1 MEESPQND
9 NQCLAKSTFKDT
21 CILISPNNDDVIIPI
36 SATFN
41 KAVLHIGIG
50 NGCGIFIEKFGMK
63 TDKEL
68 KTSVKYATRRFS
80 DARHQR
86 KNKGKDLKAS
96 KMEDIK
102 IVDGSV
108 EKFTRDIQRM
118 KEIDCQ
124 LAKLV
129 EHLLVQAPTEFK
141 IATDTISDTKPLKEK
156 KSLNIENDITATD
169 ESIQSTIDTFL
180 TSEIKS
186 VVRRIP
192 MHEKE
197 IAEIATPTLIELN
210 MNTHLYRLNETH
222 LKEKRTTS
230 FESIDKTYQ
239 NEMLE
244 IANDTESGVCKP
256 NCIYPSTETGFPLT
270 ADMHVYLDEVFVI
283 SKKGSQMFDEY
294 VTTNIEK
301 RRKDKELEGVSESCP
316 TSAVVNIE
324 KEYIKADSNLFGDVL
339 DKDEIGPIS
348 SDTIVD
354 KTADNDIDTLDRI
367 GPDTF
372 GDFLDRESYNSVS
385 KDIGAVD
392 DMPNSDTQDDTLIAL
407 EPNDEIVDIKESDD
421 NIVDFEPIALE
432 DDQDEVDITEARNG
446 IDDTYITYNDIFDDD
461 GNLFGIMDI
470 YIKSDLHFDLHNIP
484 ASAELFHKKK
494 DFGYKFFS
502 FLTFFK

>member
-1 MEESPQND
+1 
-9 NQCLAKSTFKDT
+9 
-21 CILISPNNDDVIIPI
+21 
-36 SATFN
+36 
-41 KAVLHIGIG
+41 
-50 NGCGIFIEKFGMK
+50 MK

-108 EKFTRDIQRM
+108 EKFTRDIPRM
-118 KEIDCQ
+118 KEIDWQ

-141 IATDTISDTKPLKEK
+141 IATDTISDTKPLKEN

-169 ESIQSTIDTFL
+169 ESIQSTIGTFL

-186 VVRRIP
+186 DVRRIP
-192 MHEKE
+192 MHVKE
-197 IAEIATPTLIELN
+197 SLIELN
-210 MNTHLYRLNETH
+210 MNTHLYRLNKTR

-230 FESIDKTYQ
+230 FEAIDKAYQ

-244 IANDTESGVCKP
+244 IENDTEAGVCKP
-256 NCIYPSTETGFPLT
+256 NCIWPSSETGFPLT
-270 ADMHVYLDEVFVI
+270 EDMHVYLDEVFVI
-283 SKKGSQMFDEY
+283 SKRGSQIFDEY

-301 RRKDKELEGVSESCP
+301 RRKDKDLEGVSESFS

-324 KEYIKADSNLFGDVL
+324 KEYIVADSNLFGDVL
-339 DKDEIGPIS
+339 DKDKIGPIS

-354 KTADNDIDTLDRI
+354 RTADSDSDTLNRI

-372 GDFLDRESYNSVS
+372 GDFLDRESDDSVS

-392 DMPNSDTQDDTLIAL
+392 EMPNSDTQDDTLVAL
-407 EPNDEIVDIKESDD
+407 ESNDEIVNIIESDD
-421 NIVDFEPIALE
+421 DIVDLEPTALQY
-432 DDQDEVDITEARNG
+432 DQDEVDITEARNG
-446 IDDTYITYNDIFDDD
+446 IDDTYITYNDIAGDYD
-461 GNLFGIMDI
+461 NLFGIMDI
-470 YIKSDLHFDLHNIP
+470 YIKSDLHFDLHNV
-484 ASAELFHKKK
+484 STLRTN
-494 DFGYKFFS
+494 D
-502 FLTFFK
+502 

>member
-9 NQCLAKSTFKDT
+9 NQRVAKSTFKD
-21 CILISPNNDDVIIPI
+21 ILISPNNDDVIIPI
-36 SATFN
+36 SATFD

-63 TDKEL
+63 NDKEL

-96 KMEDIK
+96 KSGDIK
-102 IVDGSV
+102 IVDESV
-108 EKFTRDIQRM
+108 EKFTRDIPSM
-118 KEIDCQ
+118 KEIDWQ

-129 EHLLVQAPTEFK
+129 EHLLVKAPAEFK
-141 IATDTISDTKPLKEK
+141 NATDTISDTKPLKEN
-156 KSLNIENDITATD
+156 KSLDIKNDITASD
-169 ESIQSTIDTFL
+169 ESIQSTISTFL
-180 TSEIKS
+180 TPEIKS
-186 VVRRIP
+186 DVRRMP

-197 IAEIATPTLIELN
+197 IAEIATPSLIELN
-210 MNTHLYRLNETH
+210 MNTHMYGLNETR

-230 FESIDKTYQ
+230 FEAMDKAYQ

-244 IANDTESGVCKP
+244 IENDTEASVCKP
-256 NCIYPSTETGFPLT
+256 NCIWPSTETGFPLT
-270 ADMHVYLDEVFVI
+270 EDMLVYLDEVFVN
-283 SKKGSQMFDEY
+283 SKRGSQMFDEY

-301 RRKDKELEGVSESCP
+301 RRKDKELEGVSESCA

-324 KEYIKADSNLFGDVL
+324 KEYIVADSNLFGDVL
-339 DKDEIGPIS
+339 DKNEIGPIS

-354 KTADNDIDTLDRI
+354 RTADNDSDALNCI

-392 DMPNSDTQDDTLIAL
+392 EMPNSDTQGIYDTLIAL
-407 EPNDEIVDIKESDD
+407 EPNDEIVDIIESDD
-421 NIVDFEPIALE
+421 DIVDFEPIALQ
-432 DDQDEVDITEARNG
+432 DDQDEVDITEASNG
-446 IDDTYITYNDIFDDD
+446 IDDTYITYNDIAGDDD
-461 GNLFGIMDI
+461 NLFGIMDI

-484 ASAELFHKKK
+484 ASAELFDKKK

-502 FLTFFK
+502 FSTFFK